1 MPDPLKAF
9 FVSDKT
15 SLGKERAT
23 TKKERRDA
31 LLFCLDGPWAGRD
44 LDTLERLDN
53 APSKKHGWA
62 MWERA

>member
-9 FVSDKT
+9 FVSDKV
-15 SLGKERAT
+15 SIGKDQAT

-31 LLFCLDGPWAGRD
+31 LLYCLDGPWSGRD
-44 LDTLERLDN
+44 IGVIERIDST
-53 APSKKHGWA
+53 PSKKHGWA